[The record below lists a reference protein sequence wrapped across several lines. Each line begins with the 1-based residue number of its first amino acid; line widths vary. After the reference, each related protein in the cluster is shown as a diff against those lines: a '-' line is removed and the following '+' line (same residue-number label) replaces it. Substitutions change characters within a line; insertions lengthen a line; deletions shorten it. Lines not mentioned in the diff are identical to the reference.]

1 LIKILLSGNKLT
13 INKGMNTILMGI
25 LNTSPESPVIHSIVS
40 IKEAI
45 KRAHI
50 LREHGAS
57 IIDVGGNSS
66 SSKATDVSI
75 LEEKER
81 VIPVIEA
88 LIDENFVVSLD
99 SWTPEVVLDAAKI
112 GIHLINDINGLEN
125 PEMRKIAKDF
135 DLSVS
140 IMHMR
145 GKPKKHYE
153 VNQNYE
159 NISIEILNWLNDR
172 ANELR
177 KFGIKKERI
186 IIDPGFGFGK
196 SSKDNFLILKNLHK
210 YNDLDYPVLV
220 SASRKSFISEAI
232 GLGQVQEGSGL
243 FEATLGVQV
252 IAALQNV
259 EILRVHDV
267 KSTKSIL
274 KLLEHY
280 KKF

>member
-1 LIKILLSGNKLT
+1 
-13 INKGMNTILMGI
+13 MGI

-66 SSKATDVSI
+66 SSKATDV
-75 LEEKER
+75 
-81 VIPVIEA
+81 
-88 LIDENFVVSLD
+88 
-99 SWTPEVVLDAAKI
+99 WTPEVVLDAAKI

>member
-1 LIKILLSGNKLT
+1 LIKILLSGNKLA
-13 INKGMNTILMGI
+13 INKGMNTIIMGI
-25 LNTSPESPVIHSIVS
+25 LNTSPDSPVIQSVVS

-45 KRAHI
+45 KRAHT
-50 LREHGAS
+50 LKECGAS

-66 SSKATDVSI
+66 SSKANDVSI

-88 LIDENFVVSLD
+88 LIEENFVVSLD
-99 SWTPEVVLDAAKI
+99 SWTPEVVLEAAKK

-125 PEMRKIAKDF
+125 PEMRKIAKDY

-145 GKPKKHYE
+145 GKPKKHYK
-153 VNQNYE
+153 VNQNY
-159 NISIEILNWLNDR
+159 NDVSIEILNWLENR
-172 ANELR
+172 AKELI

-196 SSKDNFLILKNLHK
+196 SMKDNFLILKNLHL

-274 KLLEHY
+274 KLLENY